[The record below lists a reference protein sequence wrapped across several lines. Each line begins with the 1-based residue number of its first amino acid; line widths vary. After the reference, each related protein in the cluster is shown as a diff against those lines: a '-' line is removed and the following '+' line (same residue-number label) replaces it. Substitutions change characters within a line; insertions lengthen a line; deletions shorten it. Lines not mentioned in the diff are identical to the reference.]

1 METQIELNGNKPCYI
16 CINTSECEEW
26 SGNKNPLITPMYTI
40 QEMEDTGFHKDD
52 INRIQSLVVGQII
65 EDFDFEGVY
74 VMRLA

>member
-26 SGNKNPLITPMYTI
+26 CGNKNPLISPMYTT
-40 QEMEDTGFHKDD
+40 EDMKDTGFHKDD
-52 INRIQSLVVGQII
+52 IKRIKSIAVGQLI
-65 EDFDFEGVY
+65 EDFDYVGVY